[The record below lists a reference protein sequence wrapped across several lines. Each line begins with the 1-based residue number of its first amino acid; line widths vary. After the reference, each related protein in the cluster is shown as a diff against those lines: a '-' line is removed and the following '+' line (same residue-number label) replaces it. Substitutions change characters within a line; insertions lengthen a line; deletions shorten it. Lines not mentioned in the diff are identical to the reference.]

1 MCHITRGRSLVT
13 VVPFPTPLAE
23 TSDGESVAAAVD
35 RYLDSVQTKTTR
47 DSYAETLARLTA
59 LAGDRPSAE
68 LAPEDNAAVM
78 GRWDGA
84 AAATWNRHLSALTSF
99 TAWAGRQEI
108 LTANPA
114 RRLERRKPP
123 AAAIGP
129 FPAPAWT
136 SCSPAT
142 GTAYANGSCGGCST
156 RPPPAPGNSC
166 PSTSRTSTWSSGVAG
181 SPPRAARSSTST
193 GPP

>member
-1 MCHITRGRSLVT
+1 MT

-68 LAPEDNAAVM
+68 LAPENYAAVM
-78 GRWDGA
+78 DRWDDA

-108 LTANPA
+108 LATNPA
-114 RRLERRKPP
+114 RRLERRKP
-123 AAAIGP
+123 ARRGDRLSR
-129 FPAPAWT
+129 APGWT
-136 SCSPAT
+136 SCSLTT
-142 GTAYANGSCGGCST
+142 GTGCASGCCGGWDT
-156 RPPPAPGNSC
+156 RPPPVPRNSC
-166 PSTSRTSTWSSGVAG
+166 A
-181 SPPRAARSSTST
+181 
-193 GPP
+193 